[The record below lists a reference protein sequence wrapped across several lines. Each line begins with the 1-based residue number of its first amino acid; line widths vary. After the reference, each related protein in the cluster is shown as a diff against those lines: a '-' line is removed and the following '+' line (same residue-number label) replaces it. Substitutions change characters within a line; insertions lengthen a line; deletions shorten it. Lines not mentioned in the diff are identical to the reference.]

1 MDVEGDTGSC
11 MAPVSQGDGT
21 DEKTIDS
28 RAFSRSLVAEVILG
42 MSWLLVDVFDAR
54 LLVKKISGQATSY
67 QPSAA
72 KLLAGSVFNW
82 SWPARVDELG
92 QATGSDVFAAYQF
105 PSNSKTKNAK
115 VLLTAT
121 I

>member
-54 LLVKKISGQATSY
+54 LLVKKKFRSGHILPTVSRETARRQRLQLELASKSGRAR
-67 QPSAA
+67 PSD
-72 KLLAGSVFNW
+72 G
-82 SWPARVDELG
+82 E
-92 QATGSDVFAAYQF
+92 
-105 PSNSKTKNAK
+105 
-115 VLLTAT
+115 
-121 I
+121 